1 METPVKKAM
10 TKKLFTVQMGT
21 TLFEA
26 YQLMKEKRIRHLP
39 VIDEKDD
46 VVGIISHRDL
56 SAIPNSKNVQV
67 EMMMSSP
74 VEFVS
79 EDVPLRQAVFLML
92 QKKISSL
99 LISDKQDNAIGII
112 TTDDLLWYL
121 SHLLAD
127 ETDETL
133 KLLPARTRQTIGAI
147 ANEISEMGI

>member
-1 METPVKKAM
+1 MDEK
-10 TKKLFTVQMGT
+10 
-21 TLFEA
+21 
-26 YQLMKEKRIRHLP
+26 KRIRHLP
-39 VIDEKDD
+39 VIDEMDD

-56 SAIPNSKNVQV
+56 SAIPNSKNIPV
-67 EMMMSSP
+67 EMMMSAP

-99 LISDKQDNAIGII
+99 LISDEQDNAIGII

-127 ETDETL
+127 ETDEAL
-133 KLLPARTRQTIGAI
+133 KLLPARTQQTIGTI